1 MTEKTTLVVYT
12 CFTGDKE
19 QLGDPL
25 ERLSVAET
33 DLTLHFVCLSDKTDL
48 QSSRWQVIPF
58 DTLGLPA
65 DKASRLPKAR
75 PHAFFSSISR
85 YSLYVDNT
93 VQFRRL
99 PTSQDLKT
107 TSPYLFKLFQ
117 HNGRKTILEE
127 AAAIATLGYDTA
139 SNLIEQLEHYAR
151 FGPLEGI
158 TPLSTC
164 TVMLRDH
171 SSPIVQRH
179 GEFWWAQ
186 ILAFT
191 RRDQMSFDFSRIQT
205 NCQVEYWPGN
215 KHENNLVYPQ
225 ENFSHRRVLA
235 NFDEKRYLWHHRD
248 NPEVLA
254 NPKKHYLASNPT
266 QADAIRFSRRDT
278 DPLNLFCHLFGSSLG
293 SSVSP
298 RRRVSESLHS
308 FIINTL
314 DPRINFALG
323 IQVCLTDSAIEP
335 NHEDFLAS
343 CKAFQAGFNIP
354 KVQTVVFKD
363 QELAEVRHSLS
374 KAVDVGQC
382 GLVFI
387 DALGVDMLLPAL
399 PILLEDAGAS
409 LGSVAVVV
417 IARGQVSLQS
427 LSKLGLPLSTCL
439 KKDLVKTQIQ
449 EVYSDF
455 KPEDWEQTLVSLA
468 FNLPA

>member
-33 DLTLHFVCLSDKTDL
+33 DLTLHFVCLSDKADL

-171 SSPIVQRH
+171 SSPFVQRH

-215 KHENNLVYPQ
+215 KHENDLVYPQ

-266 QADAIRFSRRDT
+266 QADAARFARQDT
-278 DPLNLFCHLFGSSLG
+278 DPLDLFCHLFGSSLG

-298 RRRVSESLHS
+298 RRRVSSVLFRILRES
-308 FIINTL
+308 INCENNIGLGVHVYQEQGGFSQQDFKQSCLALQISLRTTDFQTAEFSQRAFMELRQSPFEGL
-314 DPRINFALG
+314 DLRQIGLVLIAGLRIND
-323 IQVCLTDSAIEP
+323 LTKTTEVLLNGLDKTFQTVSLIFYLHEVTNAQNIHSAIDSLEKSLKRP
-335 NHEDFLAS
+335 CAQHYCVSCDHESRLSEQPGYFLV
-343 CKAFQAGFNIP
+343 CTF
-354 KVQTVVFKD
+354 
-363 QELAEVRHSLS
+363 
-374 KAVDVGQC
+374 
-382 GLVFI
+382 
-387 DALGVDMLLPAL
+387 
-399 PILLEDAGAS
+399 
-409 LGSVAVVV
+409 
-417 IARGQVSLQS
+417 
-427 LSKLGLPLSTCL
+427 
-439 KKDLVKTQIQ
+439 
-449 EVYSDF
+449 
-455 KPEDWEQTLVSLA
+455 
-468 FNLPA
+468 

>member
-25 ERLSVAET
+25 ERLTTAET
-33 DLTLHFVCLSDKTDL
+33 DLTLHFVCLSDKADL

-75 PHAFFSSISR
+75 PHAFFSSISN

-127 AAAIATLGYDTA
+127 AVAIATLGYDTS
-139 SNLIEQLEHYAR
+139 SNLIEQLEHYAH
-151 FGPLEGI
+151 FGPLKSI

-164 TVMLRDH
+164 TVILRDH
-171 SSPIVQRH
+171 SNPVIQRH

-215 KHENNLVYPQ
+215 KHENDFVYPQ
-225 ENFSHRRVLA
+225 ENFSYKRVLA
-235 NFDEKRYLWHHRD
+235 NFDVKRYAWHHR
-248 NPEVLA
+248 NNQEA
-254 NPKKHYLASNPT
+254 IASPKQHYLASNPT
-266 QADAIRFSRRDT
+266 EADAIKFSRQDT
-278 DPLNLFCHLFGSSLG
+278 ISLDLLTYLFGSSLG
-293 SSVSP
+293 GSVSP
-298 RRRVSESLHS
+298 RRRIAEQAEK
-308 FIINTL
+308 FIRAFMDTDASTGIGISIN
-314 DPRINFALG
+314 RN
-323 IQVCLTDSAIEP
+323 TDSAGFSTS
-335 NHEDFLAS
+335 DFS
-343 CKAFQAGFNIP
+343 NTCKA
-354 KVQTVVFKD
+354 
-363 QELAEVRHSLS
+363 
-374 KAVDVGQC
+374 
-382 GLVFI
+382 
-387 DALGVDMLLPAL
+387 
-399 PILLEDAGAS
+399 
-409 LGSVAVVV
+409 
-417 IARGQVSLQS
+417 LQS
-427 LSKLGLPLSTCL
+427 LTKIHQFPTIDFDEETINQVAQPLSKILNVENLGIIFLGNARITTDELALSRMLFGSGQKLKSVIALISSSEMLPLSKL
-439 KKDLVKTQIQ
+439 AGFISSLEQALAKRFIRDELIFANHDDLPYGSEKFFFFQF
-449 EVYSDF
+449 SH
-455 KPEDWEQTLVSLA
+455 
-468 FNLPA
+468 